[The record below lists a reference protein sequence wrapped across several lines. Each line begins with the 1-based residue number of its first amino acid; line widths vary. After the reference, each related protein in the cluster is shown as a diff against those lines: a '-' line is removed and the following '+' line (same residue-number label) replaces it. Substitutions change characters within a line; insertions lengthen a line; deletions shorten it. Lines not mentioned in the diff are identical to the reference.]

1 MSNASTSPV
10 PATSAALARARAA
23 RAGVLI
29 LLGLGAGL
37 SGCASVKETIKGPQ
51 FSQMSYPSALVP
63 TDQAVLIPADGPR
76 PGSANSVWRNG
87 ARTFFHDQRASHVGD
102 ILTVLVTVSDSA
114 QVADETVANRQSSAS
129 LGLTNL
135 FGFESSLG
143 RLLPKAFN
151 PASAL
156 NTNSNNQ
163 SDGKGSINRSEA
175 ITLTIAAVV
184 TKVLPNG
191 NLVISGDQEVKVN
204 SELRQLTVA
213 GIVRPED
220 ITASNTINHTQIA
233 EARVNYGG
241 KGVLTSTQNPPVGQQ
256 LVTKFSPF

>member
-1 MSNASTSPV
+1 MSKRSFTC
-10 PATSAALARARAA
+10 LL
-23 RAGVLI
+23 LI
-29 LLGLGAGL
+29 TLPL
-37 SGCASVKETIKGPQ
+37 SGCGSINETLKGPQ
-51 FSQMSYPSALVP
+51 MSNMSYPSALIP
-63 TDQAVLIPADGPR
+63 TKQDVLIPADGPR
-76 PGSANSVWRNG
+76 PSGANSVWRNG

-102 ILTVLVTVSDSA
+102 ILTVLVTVNDTAS
-114 QVADETVANRQSSAS
+114 VADETVANRQSSDQ

-135 FGFESSLG
+135 FGLESTLG

-151 PASAL
+151 PAAAL
-156 NTNSNNQ
+156 NTSSNAQ
-163 SDGKGSINRSEA
+163 SDGKGTINRSEA

-184 TKVLPNG
+184 TGVLPNG

-233 EARVNYGG
+233 EARVSYGG
-241 KGVLTSTQNPPVGQQ
+241 RGVLTSTQNPPVGQQ